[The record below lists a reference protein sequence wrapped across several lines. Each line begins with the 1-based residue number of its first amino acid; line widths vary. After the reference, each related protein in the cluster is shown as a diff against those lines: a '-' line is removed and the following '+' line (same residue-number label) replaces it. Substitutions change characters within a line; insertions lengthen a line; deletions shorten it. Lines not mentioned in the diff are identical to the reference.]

1 MPKRGA
7 LDWAL
12 LVTGGAALGAVL
24 TMLFS
29 RDEEE
34 DARAAQQQAE
44 AAVQQSELRQGLVA
58 ARAELSELAKL
69 SSQLLAKQQQRMDE
83 LETSLAATAAAQA
96 RIPVTQADPAELL
109 ASLRAEVVPMVAAAL
124 DRKLEER
131 QPLAV
136 EQQLSWH
143 GEGAAEGA
151 AAALE
156 RYVPL
161 AIGAALREERL
172 KAELHTALQGTSIDS
187 PVASGSPNGCD
198 ARASGGSAGASGGGA
213 SGGAGASDSE
223 APGGLAALGAG
234 ASVRHTTT
242 IDAPMAPWPPLL
254 PLTPLSPNALT
265 FYPAPLAPAPAPVTS
280 AAATAAALPAAA
292 LPAAALPVAALP
304 AAALPTVDMGQ
315 ASVAAGSCLSGGDPS
330 DPSDPSQ
337 PSLTDV
343 TRLLQAREALSPR
356 S

>member
-136 EQQLSWH
+136 EPQLSWH

-156 RYVPL
+156 RYVPP

-172 KAELHTALQGTSIDS
+172 KAELHTAPQGTSIDS

-198 ARASGGSAGASGGGA
+198 ARASGGGA

-292 LPAAALPVAALP
+292 LPAAALPAAALP
-304 AAALPTVDMGQ
+304 AAALPTVGH
-315 ASVAAGSCLSGGDPS
+315 GSGFGGRRQLSQRQR
-330 DPSDPSQ
+330 SQ
-337 PSLTDV
+337 
-343 TRLLQAREALSPR
+343 R
-356 S
+356 SQRSQSTLAD